1 MTDQLN
7 RLGQYLFHIR
17 NAFIPAVIVILL
29 LLWPP
34 VPVGDWPGDLL
45 LPIGLLLIVLGQT
58 LRMLT
63 IGLDYIIRGGK
74 NRKIY
79 AEDLVTGGIFAHS
92 RNPMYVGNLL
102 LAEGCLLVS
111 GNITPI
117 IVGSIFFLGFYL
129 LIVYSEESFLREKFK
144 DGYLAYCANV
154 PRWIPRLDGLRDTI
168 REYEFD
174 WPGVI
179 TKEYGTIFIS
189 SMIPLA
195 LITWKLHLSNR
206 LDDYQSLLTIL
217 AIFFTTAWA
226 VARFLKKTERIK
238 SLRNS

>member
-1 MTDQLN
+1 MSDQLS

-17 NAFIPAVIVILL
+17 NAFVPTVIVILL
-29 LLWPP
+29 LLWLP
-34 VPVGDWPGDLL
+34 VPMGDRPGDLF

-74 NRKIY
+74 NRKIH
-79 AEDLVTGGIFAHS
+79 AEDLVTGGIFAHT
-92 RNPMYVGNLL
+92 RNPMYLGNLL

-111 GNITPI
+111 GNLMAIL
-117 IVGSIFFLGFYL
+117 VGSIFFLGFYR
-129 LIVYSEESFLREKFK
+129 LIVHSEECFLQEKFK

-154 PRWIPRLDGLRDTI
+154 PRWIPRVEGLRDTI
-168 REYEFD
+168 REYHFD

-179 TKEYGTIFIS
+179 TKEYGTIYIS

-195 LITWKLHLSNR
+195 LIAWKLHLGNR
-206 LDDYQSLLTIL
+206 LDDYQSLLITL
-217 AIFFTTAWA
+217 AVFFTSAWA
-226 VARFLKKTERIK
+226 IARFLKKTERIK
-238 SLRNS
+238 SLRSS